1 MPKQGWIDFTDA
13 HHDGHVIVALV
24 LPRGRPARDEALIGS
39 LRATLESLI
48 ERLGP
53 SGAYATKI
61 VPQNGIAEIY
71 CVFEKEADAQRLAD
85 AVGARPTDRYPGWA
99 RQWSFVLDGQQPRRS
114 KPH

>member
-85 AVGARPTDRYPGWA
+85 GRHHPGDRWKAVPLGRHDRPT
-99 RQWSFVLDGQQPRRS
+99 RR
-114 KPH
+114 